1 MTWVKKGSNQ
11 WNLFI
16 NGDNAGYIVR
26 TKYNNGKIVYSGI
39 AMYKEKRA
47 VSKAVTGSTLTPVK
61 NAVLRMAKAQRK

>member
-1 MTWVKKGSNQ
+1 MTWVKNGSNK
-11 WNLFI
+11 WTLYL
-16 NGDNAGYIVR
+16 NGDVAGYIVK

-61 NAVLRMAKAQRK
+61 NAILRLAKAQRK